1 MHPLIAV
8 LLMDA
13 QRAEFNRR
21 LHASRFEAISPPHER
36 QRIRGR
42 RHSRS

>member
-1 MHPLIAV
+1 MHPLIAAM
-8 LLMDA
+8 LMDA
-13 QRAEFNRR
+13 QRAELNRR
-21 LHASRFEAISPPHER
+21 LHASRLEAITPPHER